1 MKHSLQPNMLQRSWK
16 ILWVIRGPSTNSI
29 TGFRI
34 GMMLCL
40 KVVLVSGIPHLDG
53 NSGEKKTENARAAL
67 LFGPPGIGK
76 TSTASVCCRLAGY
89 DTIELNASD
98 KRNMSSVRDILK
110 DSVSTL

>member
-1 MKHSLQPNMLQRSWK
+1 MKHFLQPNMLQRGWK
-16 ILWVIRGPSTNSI
+16 TLWATKCPSTNST

-34 GMMLCL
+34 GIALCS
-40 KVVLVSGIPHLDG
+40 KVSLISGIPYLDG
-53 NSGEKKTENARAAL
+53 DSGERKAEYARAAL